1 MHEREPK
8 LPPLLR
14 EGGME
19 QRKKD
24 KSHRRK
30 PKAHERKVADTLGG
44 RIQPG
49 SGAFDSHKGDALRA
63 GGKFPI
69 LAECKRTSGHASLS
83 VKAEWLGKIT
93 REALAKNRY
102 PALSIQFDDEVMQA
116 EAGGQVPGETTWIA
130 FPESVVRALFEE
142 LGEEMPG

>member
-1 MHEREPK
+1 MREPK

-19 QRKKD
+19 ERKKA

-30 PKAHERKVADTLGG
+30 PKAQERKVASAIGG

-49 SGAFDSHKGDALRA
+49 SGAFESHKGDALRE
-63 GGKFPI
+63 GGKFP
-69 LAECKRTSGHASLS
+69 LLVECKRTTGNASLS

-93 REALAKNRY
+93 REALAKDRY
-102 PALSIQFDDEVMQA
+102 PALSIEFDAEVMAA
-116 EAGGQVPGETTWIA
+116 EAQGRMAAETTWVA
-130 FPESVVRALFEE
+130 LPLSTLRALLEE
-142 LGEEMPG
+142 LGEEGP